1 MCITHLQTLES
12 FQLHCTISYFQDVRS
27 EFRFFAKD
35 ITLIKKN
42 TLHRD
47 YIWYCLLLQTSQIVK
62 ND

>member
-35 ITLIKKN
+35 ITLIKK
-42 TLHRD
+42 LHHTEIISGIVC
-47 YIWYCLLLQTSQIVK
+47 YYKLLKL
-62 ND
+62 

>member
-12 FQLHCTISYFQDVRS
+12 FQLHCTISYFHDDLI
-27 EFRFFAKD
+27 FNFFAKD